1 MSIPQHQRRRRST
14 EVAMV
19 AQVDAYAVFKKDAH
33 TDLEVARENLRTV
46 SLTTM
51 LQLLPENLIVVHL
64 AGNADALDA
73 AVAKLSAAKGSSLV
87 GVVKK

>member
-33 TDLEVARENLRTV
+33 SDLEVARENLRTV

-64 AGNADALDA
+64 AGNAALDA